1 MCLAIWTIGAF
12 FALFFVCWF
21 ALEVVSAKK
30 GDCRIAMDPGRI
42 RDVHLYIPNEQKAF
56 LEFVIPFVNTGSQQ
70 GLIIDCTARI
80 QPDGDR
86 LGGLETSCALQ
97 NLENPGLPWYWQA
110 FILKEKRSLD
120 VGVRV
125 SLESCGKPLTE
136 YLKNLEKLRVDLYY
150 KYYGR
155 ALLANRRQVVEIPLG
170 DLSSEGKYPPRPPAA
185 AVSQKEKR
193 RDARAITV
201 KTHLLRPGDDLA
213 EVIRHYFGGELK
225 PGDIVAV
232 AESVVAIIQGRA
244 FYVEDIH
251 PRLLARKLSRLF
263 DKDSSLSSPY
273 ALEMAIREVGTA
285 RIILAFLLG
294 GLGKIFGR
302 KGDFYR
308 LAGRA
313 VATIDDCTGTI
324 PPYDKYV
331 VLGPAEGQ
339 DVVRKLKASLGV
351 DAVIVD
357 ANDLGKVD
365 ILASTAPE
373 KAGLLTEVLAKN
385 PQGNAEE
392 QTPIVIV
399 RDMNSAST

>member
-1 MCLAIWTIGAF
+1 
-12 FALFFVCWF
+12 
-21 ALEVVSAKK
+21 
-30 GDCRIAMDPGRI
+30 
-42 RDVHLYIPNEQKAF
+42 
-56 LEFVIPFVNTGSQQ
+56 
-70 GLIIDCTARI
+70 
-80 QPDGDR
+80 
-86 LGGLETSCALQ
+86 TSCALQ

-110 FILKEKRSLD
+110 FILKEKKTLD
-120 VGVRV
+120 VRVRV
-125 SLESCGKPLTE
+125 SLESYGKPLTE
-136 YLKNLEKLRVDLYY
+136 YLGNLEKLRVDLYY

-170 DLSSEGKYPPRPPAA
+170 DLCSEGKYPPPPPVAA
-185 AVSQKEKR
+185 MVQKEKR
-193 RDARAITV
+193 QDSRAITI
-201 KTHLLRPGDDLA
+201 KTHLLRAGDDLA
-213 EVIRHYFGGELK
+213 EVIRRYSGGELRL
-225 PGDIVAV
+225 GDIVAV
-232 AESVVAIIQGRA
+232 AESVVAIVQGRA

-251 PRLLARKLSRLF
+251 PSILARKFSRLF

-324 PPYDKYV
+324 PPFDKYV
-331 VLGPAEGQ
+331 VLGPAGGQ
-339 DVVRKLKASLGV
+339 DVVRKLKESLGV
-351 DAVIVD
+351 DAAIVD

-373 KAGLLTEVLAKN
+373 KASLLTEVLAKN

-399 RDMNSAST
+399 REKP